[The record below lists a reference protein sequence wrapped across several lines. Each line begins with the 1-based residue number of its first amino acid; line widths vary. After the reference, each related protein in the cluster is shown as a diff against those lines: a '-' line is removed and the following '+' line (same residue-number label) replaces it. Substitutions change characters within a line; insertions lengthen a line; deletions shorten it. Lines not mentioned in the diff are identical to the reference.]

1 MFDTKKTLM
10 GAAIAGMLA
19 LAPMAGVAQEDQLR
33 EALEAEMIEIGMD
46 STEIEK
52 LEGADLPTL
61 QEIEAILAGEGSEQT
76 KADQVSA
83 ALGGM

>member
-1 MFDTKKTLM
+1 
-10 GAAIAGMLA
+10 
-19 LAPMAGVAQEDQLR
+19 
-33 EALEAEMIEIGMD
+33 MD